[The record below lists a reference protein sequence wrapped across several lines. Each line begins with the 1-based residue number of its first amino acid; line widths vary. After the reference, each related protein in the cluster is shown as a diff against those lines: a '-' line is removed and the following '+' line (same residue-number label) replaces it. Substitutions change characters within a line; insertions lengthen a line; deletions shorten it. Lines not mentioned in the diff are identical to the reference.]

1 MRLMLPVGD
10 KGTLSARERRST
22 RAVTATIDSRA
33 PATGRAGERRT
44 WPLRAYFAV
53 LIALFVLAAGAAAL
67 FVHFQANRDARH
79 AAAADARYSAKTAAR
94 QLGQDVALVK
104 SSAANLAANPQIAN
118 TVLHP
123 QGCTLTFGSG
133 GADKSH
139 LEILDPSGKSVCT
152 SRRSAGL
159 KAADYAGAAW
169 LAKARHGPI
178 FLAPVADPVTGSFV
192 ALSVYPFGGKGFV
205 AGFVDLRPLG
215 PQLARLY
222 GGGHP
227 VVFLVTTADTRK
239 IVARSI
245 DPKRWVGTT
254 LPGTPAARNGNATEG
269 RDLDGTV
276 RLYEHTTVPGI
287 GWKFFVGIDKAEAVA
302 AGKRLEERQVVIII
316 AGLLAILLASLLV
329 YRRVVT
335 PIERLG
341 AAVRA
346 SGSHAPRALVPTE
359 GPAEIRALSD
369 DVNGLISSVNQESLE
384 RRRAEEQVGMLAAI
398 VESSEDAIIGQSLD
412 GTIESWNAGAERMY
426 GYAAAE
432 AVGRSIG
439 ILMPQDRA
447 DELPPILE
455 RMARGESIEEL
466 ATIRIH
472 KNGEPI
478 DVSLTISPIRARS
491 GDVVGAS
498 TIARDIGARRRAE
511 EALRESEEDY
521 RQLFERHPGPMWL
534 YDTDTLHFLA
544 ANEAATAS
552 YGYSNEEFL
561 AMTILDIRDEH
572 DEEALL
578 ESVANLRERPQG
590 RVYSGIWRHRK
601 KDGSPID
608 AQVSSS
614 SLEFDGRPARLVLA
628 QDITEQLRVQE
639 QLRQAEKMDAIGS
652 LAGGIA
658 HDFNNILMVIRACGA
673 LLLKRLEDEGLRAD
687 VMQIDSAA
695 QRAAELTH
703 QLLAFSRQQVL
714 RPETTSLNA
723 VVEETLVLLDRLIG
737 EDIEIVCA
745 LDPRLEPTIVDRT
758 QLSQVIMNLAV
769 NARDAMP
776 DGGLITIHTANVILD
791 EIYTTEHPDVD
802 PGSYVLLQVTDSGEG
817 MDEDTRGRV
826 FDPFYTTKKAGT
838 GLGLAT
844 VYGIV
849 KQSGGF
855 IWLYSEPE
863 MGTTFK
869 LYFPR
874 VSATVEAEAP
884 PGSGAMETLEGEE
897 TILLV
902 EDEEEVRPL
911 IAKALRSYGYRVLE
925 ASNGAQALDL
935 AESEEAMID
944 MLLSDVV
951 MPGMNGREL
960 SERLLSEWPTMKVL
974 FTSGYP
980 ADTIIR
986 HGIAHATTAY
996 LEKPYLPD
1004 ELARKVREVLDAPPT
1019 EELGQ
1024 TSGPL

>member
-1 MRLMLPVGD
+1 
-10 KGTLSARERRST
+10 
-22 RAVTATIDSRA
+22 
-33 PATGRAGERRT
+33 
-44 WPLRAYFAV
+44 
-53 LIALFVLAAGAAAL
+53 
-67 FVHFQANRDARH
+67 
-79 AAAADARYSAKTAAR
+79 
-94 QLGQDVALVK
+94 
-104 SSAANLAANPQIAN
+104 
-118 TVLHP
+118 
-123 QGCTLTFGSG
+123 
-133 GADKSH
+133 
-139 LEILDPSGKSVCT
+139 
-152 SRRSAGL
+152 
-159 KAADYAGAAW
+159 
-169 LAKARHGPI
+169 
-178 FLAPVADPVTGSFV
+178 
-192 ALSVYPFGGKGFV
+192 
-205 AGFVDLRPLG
+205 
-215 PQLARLY
+215 
-222 GGGHP
+222 
-227 VVFLVTTADTRK
+227 
-239 IVARSI
+239 
-245 DPKRWVGTT
+245 
-254 LPGTPAARNGNATEG
+254 
-269 RDLDGTV
+269 
-276 RLYEHTTVPGI
+276 
-287 GWKFFVGIDKAEAVA
+287 
-302 AGKRLEERQVVIII
+302 
-316 AGLLAILLASLLV
+316 
-329 YRRVVT
+329 
-335 PIERLG
+335 
-341 AAVRA
+341 
-346 SGSHAPRALVPTE
+346 
-359 GPAEIRALSD
+359 
-369 DVNGLISSVNQESLE
+369 
-384 RRRAEEQVGMLAAI
+384 
-398 VESSEDAIIGQSLD
+398 
-412 GTIESWNAGAERMY
+412 MY

-714 RPETTSLNA
+714 RPETTSLNL
-723 VVEETLVLLDRLIG
+723 VVEETLVLLDRVLG
-737 EDIEIVCA
+737 EDIEIVCE
-745 LDPRLEPTIVDRT
+745 LDPQLESTVVDRT
-758 QLSQVIMNLAV
+758 QLGQVIMNLAV
-769 NARDAMP
+769 NSRDAMS
-776 DGGLITIHTANVILD
+776 DGGLIKICTANVTLD
-791 EIYTTEHPDVD
+791 EAFAAEHPGVT
-802 PGSYVLLQVTDSGEG
+802 PGKYALLEVADSGEG
-817 MDEDTRGRV
+817 MDEDTRLRV

-849 KQSGGF
+849 KQSGGHVA
-855 IWLYSEPE
+855 LHSEPE
-863 MGTTFK
+863 VGTTFRI
-869 LYFPR
+869 YFPR
-874 VSATVEAEAP
+874 VSAPLGTLVSAGNGT
-884 PGSGAMETLEGEE
+884 PGSLEGAE
-897 TILLV
+897 TILVV
-902 EDEEEVRPL
+902 EDEEEVLPL
-911 IAKALRSYGYRVLE
+911 IADALRSYGYVVLE
-925 ASNGAQALDL
+925 AASGPEAIDVAAQEQGSIDL
-935 AESEEAMID
+935 
-944 MLLSDVV
+944 LLSDVV

-960 SERLLSEWPTMKVL
+960 SERLLSSRPTMKVL

-986 HGIAHATTAY
+986 HGIEHATTSY

-1004 ELARKVREVLDAPPT
+1004 ELARKVRDVLDSP
-1019 EELGQ
+1019 
-1024 TSGPL
+1024 GP